1 MNLLCFWRPV
11 CFDGDV
17 GFLRA
22 AGGSLLA
29 LAAFA
34 VAQEPPIP
42 DAPTLLREVQAHQQ
56 QVIAVRENYTF
67 HRKRVEDEL
76 DKKGAVTKT
85 TTQEREIFFVNGRQ
99 VGRLVSRNGVG
110 LNAAEQKKEDA
121 RVRDVVETITKNAS
135 KAGGRPRRMDLVSE
149 MLAVAK
155 TSNPRRVSFNGRAT
169 LVFDFTGDP
178 RAEAHGLAEN
188 GLKKAAGTVWI
199 DEADRQVARIEARLY
214 DNFRIGGGLL
224 ASVQKG
230 SHIVVEQA
238 LVGQGLWLPKSSE
251 QSVDAR
257 IVIKGAHLRI
267 HEEDFDFK
275 RFNVETLQQIGA
287 PVSQ

>member
-1 MNLLCFWRPV
+1 M
-11 CFDGDV
+11 
-17 GFLRA
+17 GFLLA
-22 AGGSLLA
+22 AGGSLFA
-29 LAAFA
+29 LAA
-34 VAQEPPIP
+34 VASAQDRPIP
-42 DAPTLLREVQAHQQ
+42 DAPTLLREVQAHQRDMA
-56 QVIAVRENYTF
+56 AVRENYTF
-67 HRKRVEDEL
+67 HRKRAEDEL

-99 VGRLVSRNGVG
+99 VGHLVSRNGVA

-121 RVRDVVETITKNAS
+121 RVREVVETITKNAS
-135 KAGGRPRRMDLVSE
+135 KTERRPQRSDLVSE

-155 TSNPRRVSFNGRAT
+155 TSNPRRVSFNGRST

-188 GLKKAAGTVWI
+188 GLKKAEGTVWI
-199 DEADRQVARIEARLY
+199 DEADRQVTRIEAHLY

-230 SHIVVEQA
+230 SHIVLEQA

-257 IVIKGAHLRI
+257 IVVKGAHIRV

-275 RFNVETLQQIGA
+275 RFNVETLQQLGA
-287 PVSQ
+287 PISQ